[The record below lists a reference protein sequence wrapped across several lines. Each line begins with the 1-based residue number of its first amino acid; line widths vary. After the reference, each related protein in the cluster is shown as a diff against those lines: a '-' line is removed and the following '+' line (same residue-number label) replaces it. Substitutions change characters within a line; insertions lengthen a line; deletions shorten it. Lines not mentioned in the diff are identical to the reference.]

1 MNILNNRFESE
12 IKINF
17 NQMKMTSSI
26 KLIQLADVL
35 DIADND
41 LSECMKEIKRKAKIY
56 QSFMRFDDDLFFKVY
71 VNETDDDVSFYKIK
85 YSEIK
90 EGCDNYLSIKLIS
103 AKQLIDYKDVEI
115 NKNMKQIRKNLI
127 QYKQFMDS
135 RDNTLDYIFIDERA
149 DCVNVY
155 RLMYKEYKNKLNE

>member
-1 MNILNNRFESE
+1 MMNILKYQFETE
-12 IKINF
+12 MKINF
-17 NQMKMTSSI
+17 NQIKMTSI

-85 YSEIK
+85 YREIK

-103 AKQLIDYKDVEI
+103 AKQLIDYKDIEI
-115 NKNMKQIRKNLI
+115 NKK
-127 QYKQFMDS
+127 
-135 RDNTLDYIFIDERA
+135 
-149 DCVNVY
+149 
-155 RLMYKEYKNKLNE
+155 

>member
-1 MNILNNRFESE
+1 
-12 IKINF
+12 
-17 NQMKMTSSI
+17 MTSI

-56 QSFMRFDDDLFFKVY
+56 QSFDDDLFFKVY

-85 YSEIK
+85 YREIK

-103 AKQLIDYKDVEI
+103 ANQLIDYKDIEI
-115 NKNMKQIRKNLI
+115 NKNIQQIRKNL
-127 QYKQFMDS
+127 M
-135 RDNTLDYIFIDERA
+135 
-149 DCVNVY
+149 
-155 RLMYKEYKNKLNE
+155 